1 MSVLRRGSAQV
12 GEMFPD
18 WLEILMVYGC
28 ISSTYVPDELV
39 KMHSAFEL
47 AKTIF
52 DRSQSWLI
60 LESRESHSR
69 IALMDHIDRLRSSLA
84 SSSRHVTVES
94 LRRHHDR

>member
-39 KMHSAFEL
+39 KMHSAL
-47 AKTIF
+47 N
-52 DRSQSWLI
+52 W
-60 LESRESHSR
+60 
-69 IALMDHIDRLRSSLA
+69 
-84 SSSRHVTVES
+84 
-94 LRRHHDR
+94 RRQFSIVVRVG